1 VLIENSLYI
10 SLLYKYL
17 QLTSLKMGKAANGP
31 LGPVIGQI
39 GNLSFYLSD
48 GEPRVRTIGHRTG
61 DLSPLQKRFVNKMT
75 KAISF
80 FNTMKPFIKAGFSN
94 LAKDTKRNYHNEAT
108 SYNLLHAIKINAGEV
123 YIDFNAVK
131 LSLGQ
136 AAVPLNPTVELTDA
150 GLRFSWTNDESLDWS
165 ASQDQ
170 VMMLAFFPED
180 MASTYLTSG
189 ARRAACSDVLN
200 LVPAQRDRV
209 MEVYMAFIADD
220 RLSVSDSVYLGRI
233 N

>member
-1 VLIENSLYI
+1 
-10 SLLYKYL
+10 
-17 QLTSLKMGKAANGP
+17 MGKAANGA
-31 LGPVIGQI
+31 LGPVTGKV
-39 GNLSFYLSD
+39 GNLSCYLSD

-61 DLSPLQKRFVNKMT
+61 DLSPLQKRTVTKMT
-75 KAISF
+75 MAIAF

-94 LAKDTKRNYHNEAT
+94 LAKHTKKNYHNEAT
-108 SYNLLHAIKINAGEV
+108 SYNLLHAIKIKTGQV
-123 YIDFNAVK
+123 YMDFKDVK

-136 AAVPLNPTVELTDA
+136 AAAPLNPTVELTDA
-150 GLRFSWTNDESLDWS
+150 GLRFSWTNDETLGWP

-180 MASTYLTSG
+180 MASTYITSG
-189 ARRAACSDVLN
+189 AKRAAGSDILAQ
-200 LVPAQRDRV
+200 VPAQLDRV

-220 RLSVSDSVYLGRI
+220 RLTVSDSVYLGRI